1 LKAGIL
7 LAILLLILPVSVVSA
22 QPILSIG
29 NITGGIGVKSVIKN
43 VGSATAT
50 NVEWNITFT
59 GGTIWYPT
67 NRITTGTI
75 ASLVAAESVPIKSF
89 VLGFGNNIIVTVSVK
104 ADAPAL
110 PVSKQTPPGPTH
122 IILFLIW

>member
-59 GGTIWYPT
+59 G
-67 NRITTGTI
+67 ITTGTI